1 MEIFENVIFQP
12 RLPLAMNSIRLSKKS
27 MQLMLDGSPVTTF
40 MKLSPLTIFQNF
52 VELSQ
57 MQFMILNAEFLI
69 DLDKRSKLQKLSQVL
84 LTLELLGQTAL

>member
-1 MEIFENVIFQP
+1 MGNFRKKDLEMKLFGLLSIFKIFSDLQILEIFENVIFQP

-57 MQFMILNAEFLI
+57 M
-69 DLDKRSKLQKLSQVL
+69 
-84 LTLELLGQTAL
+84 